1 MCSEDRTEV
10 LTAIAMMIINIKDCD
25 TVGSTLLEEVF
36 RCNGGV
42 VEETI
47 ASAKGLLRVMTWWS
61 SVLQLQ

>member
-25 TVGSTLLEEVF
+25 TVGSTLLEAVL

-47 ASAKGLLRVMTWWS
+47 ASAKGLLRVMTW
-61 SVLQLQ
+61 